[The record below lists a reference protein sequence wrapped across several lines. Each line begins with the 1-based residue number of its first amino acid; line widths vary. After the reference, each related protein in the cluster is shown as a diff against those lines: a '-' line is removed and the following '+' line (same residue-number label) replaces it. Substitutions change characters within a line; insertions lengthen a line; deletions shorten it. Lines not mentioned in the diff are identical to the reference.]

1 LQARATGGLNCVGT
15 SRREETAVKRS
26 TEHILTTHTGS
37 LPRPPEL
44 LEALQRRDRGEGDG
58 DGEKLD
64 AQIRAAVDDVVRR
77 QADAGVNVVND
88 GEAGKIGYSTYVKER
103 LDGFGG
109 EAGMAGLPADMAEFP
124 DYMQRVGSGM
134 DFAMPACV
142 GPVSYRGLDAVRADI
157 ANLQAALDGAGVED
171 AFLSAASPGVIAVFL
186 QNQHYSSHEEYVF
199 ALADAMK
206 VEYDEIHQAGIVLQL
221 DCPDLAGSGHMF
233 GESLD
238 DFRVRARVNVEA
250 INHATRD
257 IPPDAMRMHLCWG
270 NYEGPHNHDVALRDI
285 IDIAFEARP
294 AAIAFEAANP
304 RHEHEWTVFEDM
316 ELPEGKVIIP
326 GVLDSTTNF
335 IEHPELVAQ
344 RLVRYGKLV
353 GPENLMAGSDCGFA
367 TFASFLTVDPAITWA
382 KLHAMAEGAALA
394 SNELY

>member
-1 LQARATGGLNCVGT
+1 M
-15 SRREETAVKRS
+15 KRS
-26 TEHILTTHTGS
+26 TEYILTTHTGS

-44 LEALQRRDRGEGDG
+44 LDALQCRDRGEGDG
-58 DGEKLD
+58 ERLD
-64 AQIRAAVDDVVRR
+64 EQVRAAVADVVRR
-77 QADAGVNVVND
+77 QADAGVSVVND
-88 GEAGKIGYSTYVKER
+88 GEAGKIGYATYVKER

-109 EAGMAGLPADMAEFP
+109 EAGMAGLLADMAEFP
-124 DYMQRVGSGM
+124 DYMRRVVSGV

-142 GPVSYRGLDAVRADI
+142 GPVSYRGLNAVRADI
-157 ANLQAALDGAGVED
+157 ANLQAALDGADVED

-186 QNQHYSSHEEYVF
+186 QNQHYPSHEEYVF

-206 VEYDEIHQAGIVLQL
+206 VEYDEIHRAGIVLQL
-221 DCPDLAGSGHMF
+221 DCPDLAMSGHML

-238 DFRVRARVNVEA
+238 DFRARARVNVEA
-250 INHATRD
+250 IAHATRD

-270 NYEGPHNHDVALRDI
+270 NYEGPHHHDVALRDI

-294 AAIAFEAANP
+294 AAISFEAANP
-304 RHEHEWTVFEDM
+304 RHEHEWTVFEDV

-335 IEHPELVAQ
+335 IEHPKLVAQ

-367 TFASFLTVDPAITWA
+367 TFASFLTVDPGITWA

-394 SNELY
+394 SRELY

>member
-1 LQARATGGLNCVGT
+1 M
-15 SRREETAVKRS
+15 KRS

-44 LEALQRRDRGEGDG
+44 LDALQRRDRGEADV
-58 DGEKLD
+58 ERLD
-64 AQIRAAVDDVVRR
+64 EQVRAAVADVVRR
-77 QADAGVNVVND
+77 QADAGVSVVND
-88 GEAGKIGYSTYVKER
+88 GEAGKIGYATYVKER

-124 DYMQRVGSGM
+124 DYMRRVMGGI

-157 ANLQAALDGAGVED
+157 ANLQAALDGADVED

-186 QNQHYSSHEEYVF
+186 QNQHYPSHEEYVF

-206 VEYDEIHQAGIVLQL
+206 VEYDEIHRAGIVLQL
-221 DCPDLAGSGHMF
+221 DCPDLAMSGHML

-238 DFRVRARVNVEA
+238 DFRARARVNVEA

-257 IPPDAMRMHLCWG
+257 IPPDAMRMHVCWG
-270 NYEGPHNHDVALRDI
+270 NYEGPHHHDVALRDI
-285 IDIAFEARP
+285 IDIVFEARP
-294 AAIAFEAANP
+294 AAISFEAANP
-304 RHEHEWTVFEDM
+304 RHEHEWTVFEDVK
-316 ELPEGKVIIP
+316 LPEGKVIIP

-353 GPENLMAGSDCGFA
+353 GPENVMAGSDCGFA
-367 TFASFLTVDPAITWA
+367 TFASFLTVEPDITWA

-394 SNELY
+394 SKELY

>member
-1 LQARATGGLNCVGT
+1 MSINPRKG
-15 SRREETAVKRS
+15 REAVKRS

-44 LEALQRRDRGEGDG
+44 LDALQSRDQGKGDG
-58 DGEKLD
+58 KQLD
-64 AQIRAAVDDVVRR
+64 EQIRAAVADVVRR
-77 QADAGVNVVND
+77 QADAGVSVVND
-88 GEAGKIGYSTYVKER
+88 GEAGKIGYATYVKER

-109 EAGMAGLPADMAEFP
+109 EAGMAGLPADMADFP
-124 DYMQRVGSGM
+124 DYMRRVMSGI
-134 DFAMPACV
+134 DFSMPACV
-142 GPVSYRGLDAVRADI
+142 GPVSYRGLNAVRADI

-186 QNQHYSSHEEYVF
+186 QNQHYPSHEEYVF

-206 VEYDEIHQAGIVLQL
+206 VEYDEIHRAGIVLQL
-221 DCPDLAGSGHMF
+221 DCPDLAMSGHML

-238 DFRVRARVNVEA
+238 DFRARARVNVAA
-250 INHATRD
+250 IAHATRD

-270 NYEGPHNHDVALRDI
+270 NYEGPHHHDVALRDI

-294 AAIAFEAANP
+294 AAISFEAANP
-304 RHEHEWTVFEDM
+304 RHEHEWTVFEDI

-335 IEHPELVAQ
+335 IEHPQLVAQ

-367 TFASFLTVDPAITWA
+367 TFASFLTVDPGITWA

-394 SNELY
+394 SRELY

>member
-1 LQARATGGLNCVGT
+1 M
-15 SRREETAVKRS
+15 KRS

-44 LEALQRRDRGEGDG
+44 LDALQSRDQGKGDG
-58 DGEKLD
+58 NRLD
-64 AQIRAAVDDVVRR
+64 EQVRAAVADVVRR
-77 QADAGVNVVND
+77 QADAGVSVVND
-88 GEAGKIGYSTYVKER
+88 GEAGKIGYATYVKER

-109 EAGMAGLPADMAEFP
+109 EAGMAGLPADMADFP
-124 DYMQRVGSGM
+124 DYMRRVMSGI

-142 GPVSYRGLDAVRADI
+142 GPVSYRGLNAVRADI
-157 ANLQAALDGAGVED
+157 ANLQAAVDGAGVED

-186 QNQHYSSHEEYVF
+186 QNQHYPSHEEYVF

-206 VEYDEIHQAGIVLQL
+206 VEYDEIHRAGIVLQL
-221 DCPDLAGSGHMF
+221 DCPDLAMSGHML

-238 DFRVRARVNVEA
+238 DFRARARVNVEA
-250 INHATRD
+250 LAHATRD

-270 NYEGPHNHDVALRDI
+270 NYEGPHHHDVALRDI

-294 AAIAFEAANP
+294 AAISFEAANP
-304 RHEHEWTVFEDM
+304 RHEHEWTVFEDIK
-316 ELPEGKVIIP
+316 LPEGKVIIP

-335 IEHPELVAQ
+335 IEHPKLVAQ

-367 TFASFLTVDPAITWA
+367 TFASFLTVDPGITWA

-394 SNELY
+394 SRELY

>member
-1 LQARATGGLNCVGT
+1 
-15 SRREETAVKRS
+15 VKRS
-26 TEHILTTHTGS
+26 TEYILTTHTGS

-44 LEALQRRDRGEGDG
+44 LDALQCRDRGEGDG
-58 DGEKLD
+58 ERLD
-64 AQIRAAVDDVVRR
+64 EQVRAAVADVVRR
-77 QADAGVNVVND
+77 QADAGVSVVND
-88 GEAGKIGYSTYVKER
+88 GEAGKIGYATYVKER

-109 EAGMAGLPADMAEFP
+109 EAGMAGLLADMAEFP
-124 DYMQRVGSGM
+124 DYMRRVVSGV

-142 GPVSYRGLDAVRADI
+142 GPVSYRGLNAVRADI
-157 ANLQAALDGAGVED
+157 ANLQAALDGADVED

-186 QNQHYSSHEEYVF
+186 QNQHYPSHEEYVF

-206 VEYDEIHQAGIVLQL
+206 VEYDEIHRAGIVLQL
-221 DCPDLAGSGHMF
+221 DCPDLAMSGHML

-238 DFRVRARVNVEA
+238 DFRARARVNVEA
-250 INHATRD
+250 IAHATRD

-270 NYEGPHNHDVALRDI
+270 NYEGPHHHDVALRDI

-294 AAIAFEAANP
+294 AAISFEAANP
-304 RHEHEWTVFEDM
+304 RHEHEWTVFEDV

-335 IEHPELVAQ
+335 IEHPKLVAQ

-367 TFASFLTVDPAITWA
+367 TFASFLTVDPGITWA

-394 SNELY
+394 SRELY